1 MYNNYSM
8 ISAEIICFFLLY
20 FGNVKKQDILSINH
34 EIQGEIANKSATHS
48 RKEHPNSSLAVQS
61 ADF

>member
-1 MYNNYSM
+1 M

-48 RKEHPNSSLAVQS
+48 RKEQFEWLKTQGFEVEIGRAHV
-61 ADF
+61 